1 MTATN
6 SIGTIVLVLALLSC
20 QAKSDDRLAGS
31 LTTVEVFQ
39 DSIDIGCVHIGDTI
53 KLSYLIKNTGDNP
66 LYIEDVLPSCDCI
79 TASYPNAEVIQGDTA
94 AIVLTYEVEGAP
106 GFMYRTAEVVCNSDT
121 LIELT
126 FTGEIDGHYTDSS
139 LH

>member
-6 SIGTIVLVLALLSC
+6 SIGTIVFVLALLSC
-20 QAKSDDRLAGS
+20 QAKSDDRRAGS
-31 LTTVEVFQ
+31 LTTVEVYQ
-39 DSIDIGCVHIGDTI
+39 DSIDIGCVHIGDTV
-53 KLSYLIKNTGDNP
+53 KLSYSIKNTGDHP

-79 TASYPNAEVIQGDTA
+79 TASYPSAEVIPGDTA

-106 GFMYRTAEVVCNSDT
+106 GFMYRTAEVVCNSNT

-126 FTGEIDGHYTDSS
+126 FTGEIDGHYTGSS
-139 LH
+139 LR